1 MALAFALTVAFC
13 AIWGYWTWQR
23 ESAQLRAALSREGRI
38 LVSAMAIPIIN
49 ALLYEELGIIEEG
62 GLLDN
67 FVADIMKQE
76 QLQPLYA
83 IILDRNGRVL
93 AHNDLTEF
101 GKIYRDSITLSAM
114 NSDSTRE
121 TQVELEGRNILDF
134 AAPLAI
140 GGKRWGL
147 LRMGVSQQRLQQ
159 ELSSLAVQLLTFTA
173 TFALGSLGV
182 FFAVGHRLA
191 SPLQKLA
198 RQMEEVKE
206 EALPYHP
213 SQVRGDEIGELQ
225 KSFSYMM
232 ERLLNSEKAR
242 QQAQQILLESER
254 LATIGMIVSGVAHEV
269 NNPLAGIQS
278 ALYNLERK
286 GGPEARRYT
295 HLIGKEVERISKIVG
310 QLLDLS
316 RSGAVR
322 FETVESRTFFRE
334 LSLFAGMALKG
345 RGVRFEAQDLAPA
358 CAVHLDRDKIH
369 QVILNLILNAADA
382 ADDQGQ
388 VTLRAEVKDGWY
400 CLGVGDNG
408 PGVPTALRE
417 RIFETFFTTKDSGKG
432 TGMGLALSKSIA
444 ESHKGRLELLP
455 PQAKGATFVLKIPL
469 KDSLS

>member
-1 MALAFALTVAFC
+1 MALAFALTVGFC

-23 ESAQLRAALSREGRI
+23 ESAQLRGALSREGRM

-76 QLQPLYA
+76 QLSPVYA
-83 IILDRNGRVL
+83 VILDRGGRVL
-93 AHNDLTEF
+93 AHNDLTEY

-114 NSDSTRE
+114 HSDSIRE
-121 TQVELEGRNILDF
+121 TQVEFEGRKILDF

-147 LRMGVSQQRLQQ
+147 LRMGVSQQRLEQ
-159 ELSSLAVQLLTFTA
+159 ELRSLAAQLLTFTA
-173 TFALGSLGV
+173 TFALGSLV
-182 FFAVGHRLA
+182 VYFAVGHRLA
-191 SPLQKLA
+191 RPLQTLA

-206 EALPYHP
+206 EALPYRP
-213 SQVRGDEIGELQ
+213 TRVRGDEIGELQ

-286 GGPEARRYT
+286 GGPEVGRYT
-295 HLIGKEVERISKIVG
+295 RLIGKEVERISKILG

-316 RSGAVR
+316 RSGAVQ
-322 FETVESRTFFRE
+322 FETVESRAFFQE
-334 LSLFAGMALKG
+334 LSLFAQMALKG
-345 RGVRFEAQDLAPA
+345 RALRFEAQDLAPA
-358 CAVHLDRDKIH
+358 CALHLDRDKIH

-382 ADDQGQ
+382 AGDSGQ
-388 VTLRAEVKDGWY
+388 VVLRAEMENGWY
-400 CLGVGDNG
+400 CLEVSDNG
-408 PGVPTALRE
+408 PGVPAALRE
-417 RIFETFFTTKDSGKG
+417 RIFESFFTTKEPGKG

-444 ESHKGRLELLP
+444 ESHGGRLELLP
-455 PQAKGATFVLKIPL
+455 PHPQGATFVLKIPL
-469 KDSLS
+469 KDRPS

>member
-1 MALAFALTVAFC
+1 MALAFALTLAFC

-114 NSDSTRE
+114 NSDTVIESQLEFDGRE
-121 TQVELEGRNILDF
+121 IIDF

-159 ELSSLAVQLLTFTA
+159 QLSSLAVQLLTFTA

-213 SQVRGDEIGELQ
+213 SQLRGDEIGELQ

-295 HLIGKEVERISKIVG
+295 LLIGKEVERISKIVG

-322 FETVESRTFFRE
+322 FETVESRVFFRE

-345 RGVRFEAQDLAPA
+345 RVARFEAQDLAPA

-382 ADDQGQ
+382 AGDQGQ
-388 VTLRAEVKDGWY
+388 VALRAEVKDGWY

-444 ESHKGRLELLP
+444 EAHNGRLELLP